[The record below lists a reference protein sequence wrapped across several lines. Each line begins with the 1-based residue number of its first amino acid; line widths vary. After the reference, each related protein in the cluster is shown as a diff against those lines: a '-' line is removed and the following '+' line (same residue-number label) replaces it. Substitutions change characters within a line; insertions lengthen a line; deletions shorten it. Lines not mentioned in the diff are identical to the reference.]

1 MKVAVTGATGFV
13 GRNVVNE
20 LLRRGHA
27 VTVSARHPDL
37 VRSRF
42 NWPVRAVSGDILDP
56 KSLEAAFSG
65 SDAVIHLVGIIN
77 TSGGHSFDEIHRQ
90 GTENVVVAARRAGAL
105 RYVHMSAMG
114 SSPTSPSEYGRT
126 KAAAEDAVR
135 RSKLGWTILRPS
147 IIFGRGERFATLLA
161 GVVRANPGF
170 IPVIG
175 KGTTKFMP
183 VSVLEVARIFAGA
196 LEKPESEGRSFEI
209 GGPEILDMNAIYREI
224 AAALGTP
231 RKPLVHLPV
240 WWGRLLA
247 LVLERLPAPPL
258 TRDQLRSLAADNVGD
273 IEPTSALFGPPVLR
287 FGTGIREYIRPRSR
301 RDPTIG
307 I

>member
-27 VTVSARHPDL
+27 VTVSSRNPDQ

-42 NWPVRAVSGDILDP
+42 NWPVRAVAGDILDP
-56 KSLEAAFSG
+56 KSLESAFAG

-77 TSGGHSFDEIHRQ
+77 ESGGHSFDEIHRQ
-90 GTENVVVAARRAGAL
+90 GTENGVVAARRAGAL

-114 SSPTSPSEYGRT
+114 SSPASPSEYGRT
-126 KAAAEDAVR
+126 KAAAEEAVR
-135 RSKLGWTILRPS
+135 RSKLAWTIFRPS
-147 IIFGRGERFATLLA
+147 VMFGRGDGFASLLA
-161 GVVRANPGF
+161 GVIRANPGF

-175 KGTTKFMP
+175 PGTTRFMP
-183 VSVLEVARIFAGA
+183 VSVLEAARMFAGA
-196 LEKPESEGRSFEI
+196 PEKPESEGKSFEI
-209 GGPEILDMNAIYREI
+209 GGPEILDMNSICREI
-224 AAALGTP
+224 AAALGKTG
-231 RKPLVHLPV
+231 KPLVHLPI
-240 WWGRLLA
+240 WWGRILA
-247 LVLERLPAPPL
+247 LAFERLPAPPL
-258 TRDQLRSLAADNVGD
+258 TRDQIRSLAVDNVGD
-273 IEPTSALFGPPVLR
+273 IAPTSAIFGPPAIPFR
-287 FGTGIREYIRPRSR
+287 TGIREYIRPRSR